1 MMRELIEYAIS
12 MDGMITAERM
22 LYIMDMVE
30 AECEHELGA
39 PLDRESIKYLY
50 ITNNPG
56 VLTEMEA
63 CCARLF
69 IEKYKCEFDANLLRQ
84 VREAF
89 FPSDISVKHWLG
101 DGNTMHCKYF
111 WHHRAMISP
120 FPMQPY
126 QPPPGYHA
134 KTTAP

>member
-12 MDGMITAERM
+12 MDGMITAERT

-30 AECEHELGA
+30 AESEHELGA

-69 IEKYKCEFDANLLRQ
+69 IEKYKCEFNANLLRL
-84 VREAF
+84 VLKYGAEEAGRIHGSSGDFAREILA
-89 FPSDISVKHWLG
+89 
-101 DGNTMHCKYF
+101 YF
-111 WHHRAMISP
+111 EANS
-120 FPMQPY
+120 
-126 QPPPGYHA
+126 GTKGKA
-134 KTTAP
+134 G

>member
-12 MDGMITAERM
+12 MDGMITAERT

-30 AECEHELGA
+30 TESEHELGA

-56 VLTEMEA
+56 VLAEMEA

-69 IEKYKCEFDANLLRQ
+69 LEKYKRKFNADLLRL
-84 VREAF
+84 VMKHGAEEAGRMHG
-89 FPSDISVKHWLG
+89 STG
-101 DGNTMHCKYF
+101 DFAGAILACFEANSSTKEK
-111 WHHRAMISP
+111 A
-120 FPMQPY
+120 
-126 QPPPGYHA
+126 G
-134 KTTAP
+134 

>member
-12 MDGMITAERM
+12 MDGMITAERT

-30 AECEHELGA
+30 TESEHELGA

-69 IEKYKCEFDANLLRQ
+69 VETYTRKFNADLLQLVMKHGAEEAGRMHGSTCDFAREILAYFEANRGTKGK
-84 VREAF
+84 A
-89 FPSDISVKHWLG
+89 G
-101 DGNTMHCKYF
+101 
-111 WHHRAMISP
+111 
-120 FPMQPY
+120 
-126 QPPPGYHA
+126 
-134 KTTAP
+134 

>member
-1 MMRELIEYAIS
+1 MMRELIEYAIN
-12 MDGMITAERM
+12 MDGMITAERT

-30 AECEHELGA
+30 AESENKLGA

-69 IEKYKCEFDANLLRQ
+69 IEKYKRKFNTDLLQLVMKHGEKDAGRMYGSSGDFAGAILAYF
-84 VREAF
+84 EANCGT
-89 FPSDISVKHWLG
+89 KEKAG
-101 DGNTMHCKYF
+101 
-111 WHHRAMISP
+111 
-120 FPMQPY
+120 
-126 QPPPGYHA
+126 
-134 KTTAP
+134 

>member
-30 AECEHELGA
+30 AESEHELGA

-50 ITNNPG
+50 ITNNSD

-63 CCARLF
+63 CCARLL
-69 IEKYKCEFDANLLRQ
+69 IEKYKRKFNADLLRI
-84 VREAF
+84 VMKYGAEEAGRMHGSSGDFAREIFA
-89 FPSDISVKHWLG
+89 
-101 DGNTMHCKYF
+101 YF
-111 WHHRAMISP
+111 EANC
-120 FPMQPY
+120 
-126 QPPPGYHA
+126 GTKEKA
-134 KTTAP
+134 G

>member
-69 IEKYKCEFDANLLRQ
+69 IEKYKRKFNTDLLQLVMKHGAEDAGRMYGSSGDFAGAILAYF
-84 VREAF
+84 EANCGT
-89 FPSDISVKHWLG
+89 KEKAG
-101 DGNTMHCKYF
+101 
-111 WHHRAMISP
+111 
-120 FPMQPY
+120 
-126 QPPPGYHA
+126 
-134 KTTAP
+134 

>member
-12 MDGMITAERM
+12 MDGMVTAERT

-30 AECEHELGA
+30 AESEHELGA
-39 PLDRESIKYLY
+39 PLDREAIKYLY

-69 IEKYKCEFDANLLRQ
+69 IEKYKRKFNTDLLQLVMKHGAEDAGRMYGSSGDFAR
-84 VREAF
+84 VIWAYFEANCGT
-89 FPSDISVKHWLG
+89 KG
-101 DGNTMHCKYF
+101 KAG
-111 WHHRAMISP
+111 
-120 FPMQPY
+120 
-126 QPPPGYHA
+126 
-134 KTTAP
+134 